1 MNQNQ
6 SQVPILKHLISIK
19 RSIVQNIKSKER
31 CRFHML
37 ELLLLIENI
46 EQEFRGIVYNEE
58 FILFI
63 MKNLTQVDSD
73 ELMIEILRQSLPFWN
88 ATIQMMFLKHTLTIL
103 HVISK
108 TQNIQLRVVILQF
121 VMDINIKTYEPAFRL
136 AIKDGILK
144 IILQILKSPKEV
156 KELAMIA
163 LDIFQPIDHSMSMS
177 YRRTEYIPK
186 IPQPTIGQELPCEFE
201 KIFSSETD
209 ISSRLNDSIFQPF
222 DNRNFH
228 IEQSPAN
235 RGTTE
240 SQYQN
245 NTLSITQV
253 VDQKKYNQEIIK
265 YSDDDSLINSSFF
278 GVFNQEIFQKP
289 IQQMDSI
296 YRKLDEPTQL
306 HQNTKNAQTLCDEEL
321 RAELQDQVKD
331 LYGNN
336 KFITPFQ
343 FQQVNKPIQDSSNFI
358 TNLNNNNNNNNNYS
372 NIQTY
377 ENKNFNIDSQY
388 KPFDQ
393 NYQPL
398 SLLTQQNQLPV
409 QTKEQTQY
417 NPPNYSSH
425 IKTHQTNPIQQNTPP
440 KSRFISLTYQ
450 KQIEQ
455 QQQQQSPPPFTDV
468 NLNSNNFSR
477 TEKLRVNSPDQFETI
492 KITEIV
498 NIENSQNQSSTQPSP
513 SVPIL
518 PLRHSSF
525 VNNKPE
531 ILGNNKNQDVYY
543 SQMVQPIG
551 NQKILQRAIIN
562 RAQDNNEYQL
572 DAQLQ
577 QYSRKIQSPQKNNTF
592 QDQQFELQS
601 NRTSQQQIIIPQPQI
616 YTHTVQ
622 SPFKQPQ
629 SPILI
634 AQQKERLDQK
644 ELFLQAEKAI
654 KFQRTQPKA
663 ILPEW
668 QKQPNRTD
676 KQVQRSNQT
685 ISKNNR
691 NKQDELQVLCVICE
705 DLIPFE
711 DVDSHSIRCLAK
723 SKQQAKT
730 QNAHTLILNLN
741 QKLEQLKQNI
751 IIQSKQLGDE
761 IINSDQIINCITKII
776 QCSYNYKKLKQYNE
790 LLAQQYQIYQQNFDQ
805 KRFIMILTLQRVL
818 AVSQEKQLKLQF
830 VEESQ
835 NNQLEDE
842 SFLQNELSRLNKQV
856 EIEKANL
863 EQAKLEQELFK
874 KIQKEDLENMKYLR
888 AQYLEQNVDN
898 EVLSQINSEWD
909 VRNPETKTNRVT
921 NSIVSDIQYQRDF
934 DGMVIRKEGSSPT
947 IIQNED
953 QKKAFYQLAVQIK
966 LNLPHNHPG
975 KNLLL
980 QDAYEKAVSLKV
992 PKIGWEKFII
1002 EEIRNIKQ

>member
-1 MNQNQ
+1 
-6 SQVPILKHLISIK
+6 
-19 RSIVQNIKSKER
+19 
-31 CRFHML
+31 
-37 ELLLLIENI
+37 
-46 EQEFRGIVYNEE
+46 
-58 FILFI
+58 
-63 MKNLTQVDSD
+63 MK
-73 ELMIEILRQSLPFWN
+73 
-88 ATIQMMFLKHTLTIL
+88 
-103 HVISK
+103 
-108 TQNIQLRVVILQF
+108 QF
-121 VMDINIKTYEPAFRL
+121 VNP
-136 AIKDGILK
+136 
-144 IILQILKSPKEV
+144 V
-156 KELAMIA
+156 
-163 LDIFQPIDHSMSMS
+163 FQPIDHSMSMS

-186 IPQPTIGQELPCEFE
+186 IPQATIGQELPCEFE

-209 ISSRLNDSIFQPF
+209 ISSRLNDSMIQPF
-222 DNRNFH
+222 DNRNFY
-228 IEQSPAN
+228 IDQSPAY

-278 GVFNQEIFQKP
+278 GVLNQEIFQKP
-289 IQQMDSI
+289 LQQMDSI
-296 YRKLDEPTQL
+296 YRKLDEPSQL
-306 HQNTKNAQTLCDEEL
+306 QKNIKNAQTLCDEEL
-321 RAELQDQVKD
+321 RAELQDQVQD

-343 FQQVNKPIQDSSNFI
+343 FQQINKPIQDSSNLI
-358 TNLNNNNNNNNNYS
+358 TNPNNTNNNNYS

-377 ENKNFNIDSQY
+377 DNKNFTIDSSY

-393 NYQPL
+393 NYQPSSIL
-398 SLLTQQNQLPV
+398 TKPNSQTTHTKEPTQQNPS
-409 QTKEQTQY
+409 
-417 NPPNYSSH
+417 NYSQP
-425 IKTHQTNPIQQNTPP
+425 IKTNPIIQNTPP
-440 KSRFISLTYQ
+440 KSRFISPTLQ
-450 KQIEQ
+450 RQIEQ
-455 QQQQQSPPPFTDV
+455 QSSQLPQQQQPSLFTDA

-498 NIENSQNQSSTQPSP
+498 NVENSQNQSLTQPSP

-525 VNNKPE
+525 VNNKHE
-531 ILGNNKNQDVYY
+531 TMSNKKNQEVYY
-543 SQMVQPIG
+543 SQMVQPVG
-551 NQKILQRAIIN
+551 NQKVLQRAIIN

-577 QYSRKIQSPQKNNTF
+577 QYSRKIQSPQKKNTSL
-592 QDQQFELQS
+592 DQQFELQS
-601 NRTSQQQIIIPQPQI
+601 NRTSQQQIIIPQPQK

-622 SPFKQPQ
+622 SPIKQTQ
-629 SPILI
+629 SPTLI
-634 AQQKERLDQK
+634 TKNQERLDQK

-668 QKQPNRTD
+668 QKQPNKTD
-676 KQVQRSNQT
+676 EKQVLQHSNQT
-685 ISKNNR
+685 FQKNNR
-691 NKQDELQVLCVICE
+691 NKQDDLQVLCVICE

-741 QKLEQLKQNI
+741 HKLEQLKQNI
-751 IIQSKQLGDE
+751 IIQSKQLGDDL
-761 IINSDQIINCITKII
+761 INNDQIINCITKII

-790 LLAQQYQIYQQNFDQ
+790 LLGQQYQTYQQNFDQ

-856 EIEKANL
+856 ELEKANL
-863 EQAKLEQELFK
+863 QQAKFEQELFK

-934 DGMVIRKEGSSPT
+934 DGIGIRKEGSSPT

>member
-1 MNQNQ
+1 
-6 SQVPILKHLISIK
+6 
-19 RSIVQNIKSKER
+19 
-31 CRFHML
+31 
-37 ELLLLIENI
+37 
-46 EQEFRGIVYNEE
+46 
-58 FILFI
+58 
-63 MKNLTQVDSD
+63 MK
-73 ELMIEILRQSLPFWN
+73 
-88 ATIQMMFLKHTLTIL
+88 
-103 HVISK
+103 
-108 TQNIQLRVVILQF
+108 QF
-121 VMDINIKTYEPAFRL
+121 VNP
-136 AIKDGILK
+136 
-144 IILQILKSPKEV
+144 V
-156 KELAMIA
+156 
-163 LDIFQPIDHSMSMS
+163 FQPVDHSMSMS
-177 YRRTEYIPK
+177 YHRSEYVPK
-186 IPQPTIGQELPCEFE
+186 IPQPTIGPELPCEFE

-209 ISSRLNDSIFQPF
+209 ISSRLNDSMIQPF
-222 DNRNFH
+222 DNRNFY
-228 IEQSPAN
+228 IDQSPAY

-240 SQYQN
+240 SQFHN

-253 VDQKKYNQEIIK
+253 VEYKKYNQEIIK
-265 YSDDDSLINSSFF
+265 YSEDDSLINSSFF
-278 GVFNQEIFQKP
+278 GVLNQENFSRP

-296 YRKLDEPTQL
+296 YRKFEEPSQFN
-306 HQNTKNAQTLCDEEL
+306 HNTKNAQTLCDEEL
-321 RAELQDQVKD
+321 RAELQDQVQD
-331 LYGNN
+331 LHTNN

-343 FQQVNKPIQDSSNFI
+343 FSQFNKPIQDSTNMLTNPTNSYSSSYENRSTT
-358 TNLNNNNNNNNNYS
+358 TNLY
-372 NIQTY
+372 Q
-377 ENKNFNIDSQY
+377 
-388 KPFDQ
+388 PLDQ
-393 NYQPL
+393 NYKSQPMSQQPNIQ
-398 SLLTQQNQLPV
+398 SLQNNKDPIKY
-409 QTKEQTQY
+409 TPTTY
-417 NPPNYSSH
+417 NNTYSKPIES
-425 IKTHQTNPIQQNTPP
+425 NPIIQNTPP
-440 KSRFISLTYQ
+440 KSRFISPTLQ

-455 QQQQQSPPPFTDV
+455 QQYSENYQSSH
-468 NLNSNNFSR
+468 NKS
-477 TEKLRVNSPDQFETI
+477 EKFRVNSPDQFETI

-498 NIENSQNQSSTQPSP
+498 NVDNSQNYSLTSPSP
-513 SVPIL
+513 SAPIL

-525 VNNKPE
+525 INNKPE
-531 ILGNNKNQDVYY
+531 AQINKKNTEVYF
-543 SQMVQPIG
+543 SQMVQPMA
-551 NQKILQRAIIN
+551 NQKVLQRTIVN
-562 RAQDNNEYQL
+562 RVQDNEYQL

-577 QYSRKIQSPQKNNTF
+577 QYSRKIQSPNKTNGIL
-592 QDQQFELQS
+592 DQQSQLSS
-601 NRTSQQQIIIPQPQI
+601 NRTSQQQIIIPQPQKQSQTI
-616 YTHTVQ
+616 Q
-622 SPFKQPQ
+622 SPIKYPQ
-629 SPILI
+629 SPTLI
-634 AQQKERLDQK
+634 TIQKERLDQK

-668 QKQPNRTD
+668 QNQSNKKEPQ
-676 KQVQRSNQT
+676 QLQRNNQAF
-685 ISKNNR
+685 SKNNG
-691 NKQDELQVLCVICE
+691 NKQDDLQVLCVICE

-751 IIQSKQLGDE
+751 IIQSKQLEDE
-761 IINSDQIINCITKII
+761 LVNNEEIINCITKII
-776 QCSYNYKKLKQYNE
+776 QCSQNYKKLKQYNE
-790 LLAQQYQIYQQNFDQ
+790 LLAQQYQKYQSNFDQ

-863 EQAKLEQELFK
+863 EQAKFEQELFK

-934 DGMVIRKEGSSPT
+934 DGLAIRKEGSSPT

-992 PKIGWEKFII
+992 SRNGWEKFII
-1002 EEIRNIKQ
+1002 EEIRNIQY

>member
-1 MNQNQ
+1 
-6 SQVPILKHLISIK
+6 
-19 RSIVQNIKSKER
+19 
-31 CRFHML
+31 
-37 ELLLLIENI
+37 
-46 EQEFRGIVYNEE
+46 
-58 FILFI
+58 
-63 MKNLTQVDSD
+63 MK
-73 ELMIEILRQSLPFWN
+73 
-88 ATIQMMFLKHTLTIL
+88 
-103 HVISK
+103 
-108 TQNIQLRVVILQF
+108 QF
-121 VMDINIKTYEPAFRL
+121 VNP
-136 AIKDGILK
+136 
-144 IILQILKSPKEV
+144 V
-156 KELAMIA
+156 
-163 LDIFQPIDHSMSMS
+163 FQPLDHSMSMTH
-177 YRRTEYIPK
+177 RRTEYIPK
-186 IPQPTIGQELPCEFE
+186 IPQPTMGQELPCEFE

-209 ISSRLNDSIFQPF
+209 ISSRLNDSMIQPF
-222 DNRNFH
+222 DNRNFY
-228 IEQSPAN
+228 IDSSPAY

-240 SQYQN
+240 SQFQN
-245 NTLSITQV
+245 NTLTLTQV
-253 VDQKKYNQEIIK
+253 VEQKKYNQEIIK

-278 GVFNQEIFQKP
+278 GVLNQDAFQKP
-289 IQQMDSI
+289 LQQMDSI
-296 YRKLDEPTQL
+296 YRKLEEPSQFN
-306 HQNTKNAQTLCDEEL
+306 HNTKNAQTLCDEEL
-321 RAELQDQVKD
+321 RAELQDQVQD
-331 LYGNN
+331 LHINN
-336 KFITPFQ
+336 KFINPLQ
-343 FQQVNKPIQDSSNFI
+343 YQQYNKPIQDSSNII
-358 TNLNNNNNNNNNYS
+358 TNFTNNNKYS
-372 NIQTY
+372 SMQTY
-377 ENKNFNIDSQY
+377 ENKSIDSYRLQSNLQQPY
-388 KPFDQ
+388 PQ
-393 NYQPL
+393 N
-398 SLLTQQNQLPV
+398 N
-409 QTKEQTQY
+409 EQ
-417 NPPNYSSH
+417 
-425 IKTHQTNPIQQNTPP
+425 IKYNPIQYNNNYPKPVETNLMIQNTPP
-440 KSRFISLTYQ
+440 RSRFISPTLQ

-455 QQQQQSPPPFTDV
+455 QQKQQQFSDF
-468 NLNSNNFSR
+468 NQNSNNNISK
-477 TEKLRVNSPDQFETI
+477 TEKLRINSPDQFETI

-498 NIENSQNQSSTQPSP
+498 NVENSQNQSLTSPSP
-513 SVPIL
+513 SAPIL

-525 VNNKPE
+525 VNNKSEP
-531 ILGNNKNQDVYY
+531 LTNKKNQDVYY
-543 SQMVQPIG
+543 SQMVQPLA

-562 RAQDNNEYQL
+562 RAQDNNEYEL

-577 QYSRKIQSPQKNNTF
+577 QYSRKIQSPHKNNTF
-592 QDQQFELQS
+592 LDQQSELQS
-601 NRTSQQQIIIPQPQI
+601 NRTSQQQIIIPQPQKQL
-616 YTHTVQ
+616 YSVQ
-622 SPFKQPQ
+622 SPTKLPQ
-629 SPILI
+629 SPKLI
-634 AQQKERLDQK
+634 TKQQERLDQK

-668 QKQPNRTD
+668 QKQSNKKDT
-676 KQVQRSNQT
+676 KQTQLNNQ
-685 ISKNNR
+685 IYSKNNG
-691 NKQDELQVLCVICE
+691 NKQDDLQVLCVICE

-751 IIQSKQLGDE
+751 IIQSKQLGDDL
-761 IINSDQIINCITKII
+761 INSEEIINCITKII

-790 LLAQQYQIYQQNFDQ
+790 LLGQQYQKYQQNFDQ

-842 SFLQNELSRLNKQV
+842 SFLYNELNKLNKQV

-934 DGMVIRKEGSSPT
+934 DGMAVRKEGNSPT

-953 QKKAFYQLAVQIK
+953 YKKAFYQLAVQIK

-992 PKIGWEKFII
+992 PKNGWEMFII
-1002 EEIRNIKQ
+1002 EEIRNIQL